1 MALSK
6 IDQTQVD
13 GRGQTVTHYVETL
26 PYFLD
31 SDGVGLWVIVPAGKF
46 FNFEGDDLIEF
57 VRLCVRRLLD
67 VGGVAVRH
75 TPTGEPPLLWVEQT
89 HYGTEPGEIVE
100 GVIAEWLAAGGK
112 NPEWD
117 WLWFVTRDVLETEPN
132 IKKG

>member
-1 MALSK
+1 MPK
-6 IDQTQVD
+6 IDQTRVD
-13 GRGQTVTHYVETL
+13 GYGETVTHYVETL

-75 TPTGEPPLLWVEQT
+75 VSTDDPPLLWIEQT